1 VCVAW
6 EGQTFEDST
15 GAAARLVEYKH
26 FLITETTEVP
36 ISVARTYPD
45 SIRRYYAPRGWP
57 GWTSERASATGAL
70 LEGLVP
76 NHEYLFVITCFDN
89 AGNYDP
95 LFSLNK
101 NMIYMRVVEAA
112 AAGLPQITV
121 FNEFFLHSEHFGRFD
136 PSRVI
141 DVDVPAGQKIT
152 FNWSALPATDS
163 RGNLVGGPIVGY
175 RWGLDL
181 DDVNDHRQGDDA
193 GHSGHWTRWSLQ
205 NTSTTVGP
213 FNGGETH
220 HLHVEANG
228 EFCDP
233 DAGRFALVSL
243 RLNAVQPSFNRDL
256 LIVDD
261 TRYMLDRIQSGTIC
275 SAPANRPSGLWP
287 TQAELDTFLY
297 ARGGMPW
304 KCYPPVGGQP
314 QLSTPGIFNGYR
326 FDTLGTNL
334 RVVDLTIPLTT
345 LSQYR
350 HVIWITDGMAALNNR
365 PGSDTGDIAG
375 PTTAMRYMT
384 GVGRQNTLA
393 AYVAQGG
400 KVWLAGGGAA
410 TASMIN
416 FNRAINDNSLPIPR
430 TLTFRFTDNELIPG
444 RFMYDQAHWRSEFKQ
459 YRVNNVRIRRYLGRL
474 ESNPGVY
481 GSLLPEIRLKTPAT
495 DPFPPNR
502 AVVLSSFYQSNF
514 DIEFLSAANEIL
526 EDVDPRPPHV
536 SFESTLDSVF
546 KATASTLRPDTGPD
560 GIQSVT
566 MTVYHG
572 ADNAQFVM
580 TGFNLWNYRRADCI
594 ALVDFVLQQ
603 LWGLNLTVPAPAVIE
618 AGSVGAPQPVGRHM
632 RPRDGRASAG
642 AAGEARRPREA
653 PSHAL
658 GRGEARRD

>member
-1 VCVAW
+1 
-6 EGQTFEDST
+6 
-15 GAAARLVEYKH
+15 
-26 FLITETTEVP
+26 
-36 ISVARTYPD
+36 
-45 SIRRYYAPRGWP
+45 
-57 GWTSERASATGAL
+57 
-70 LEGLVP
+70 
-76 NHEYLFVITCFDN
+76 
-89 AGNYDP
+89 
-95 LFSLNK
+95 
-101 NMIYMRVVEAA
+101 
-112 AAGLPQITV
+112 
-121 FNEFFLHSEHFGRFD
+121 
-136 PSRVI
+136 
-141 DVDVPAGQKIT
+141 
-152 FNWSALPATDS
+152 
-163 RGNLVGGPIVGY
+163 
-175 RWGLDL
+175 
-181 DDVNDHRQGDDA
+181 
-193 GHSGHWTRWSLQ
+193 
-205 NTSTTVGP
+205 
-213 FNGGETH
+213 
-220 HLHVEANG
+220 
-228 EFCDP
+228 
-233 DAGRFALVSL
+233 
-243 RLNAVQPSFNRDL
+243 
-256 LIVDD
+256 
-261 TRYMLDRIQSGTIC
+261 
-275 SAPANRPSGLWP
+275 
-287 TQAELDTFLY
+287 
-297 ARGGMPW
+297 
-304 KCYPPVGGQP
+304 
-314 QLSTPGIFNGYR
+314 
-326 FDTLGTNL
+326 
-334 RVVDLTIPLTT
+334 
-345 LSQYR
+345 
-350 HVIWITDGMAALNNR
+350 
-365 PGSDTGDIAG
+365 
-375 PTTAMRYMT
+375 
-384 GVGRQNTLA
+384 
-393 AYVAQGG
+393 
-400 KVWLAGGGAA
+400 
-410 TASMIN
+410 MIN